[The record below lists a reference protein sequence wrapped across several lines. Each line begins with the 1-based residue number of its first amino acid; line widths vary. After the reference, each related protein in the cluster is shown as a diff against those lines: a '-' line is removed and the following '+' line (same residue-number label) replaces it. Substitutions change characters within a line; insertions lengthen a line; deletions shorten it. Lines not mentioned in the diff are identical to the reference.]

1 MNTLGTFFLH
11 LEYEANATRG
21 DLLSERKDLIDCERF
36 RPRLSTLYEGERDQG
51 GRPHTDVIVLMKL
64 PVL

>member
-1 MNTLGTFFLH
+1 MSTLGTFFH
-11 LEYEANATRG
+11 QEYEAVSVRG
-21 DLLSERKDLIDCERF
+21 EPLSEIKDLIDWELF
-36 RPRLSTLYEGERDQG
+36 RPRLSTLYESDRDQG